1 MSIKNNKNICLVYI
15 YGNIRRQKITLLY
28 MYVFYSR
35 NYNIIC
41 LMLSHFNRAGTPQ
54 VITFLLQCYYVYTN
68 TPVCFTLSYIIELC
82 CPQQLGKLF

>member
-15 YGNIRRQKITLLY
+15 YGNIRRQKLHYY

-35 NYNIIC
+35 TYNIIC

-82 CPQQLGKLF
+82 CAQHLAMLF